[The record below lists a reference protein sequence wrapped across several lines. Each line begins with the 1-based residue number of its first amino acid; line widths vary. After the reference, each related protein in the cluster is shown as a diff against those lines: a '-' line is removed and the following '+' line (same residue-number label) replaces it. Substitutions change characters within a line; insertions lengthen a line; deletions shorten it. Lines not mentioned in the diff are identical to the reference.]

1 MSEHF
6 RLLTFFGNLDSKEA
20 IKNNHADYIP
30 CHLSGIPALFQN
42 GDIRLDVA
50 LVQVSPPDEYGYCSL
65 GISVDCTRAA
75 IDNASIAIAEVN
87 SEMPRTLGN
96 SFVHVSKIHR
106 FVESSRPLITV
117 DFDPNPTDA
126 EKALGRNVA
135 SLIPDGATLA
145 LGFGKIVDAV
155 LYSLREKQD
164 LGIHTGTISDGIVQ
178 LVEAGVVTNRKKAI
192 DRNRIVTT
200 MAMGTER
207 LYRFCH
213 NNPMVEMHPVEYT
226 HNIAT
231 LRRFENLFS
240 INSAFQVDLYG
251 QVSAEM
257 MNGFHIGG
265 TGGQV
270 DFVRGSKESKKGGSI
285 ICLLATARDGT
296 VSRIVSCLDAFTPV
310 TSLRAD
316 IDYVVTEFGVAS
328 LRGKAMRARAEA
340 LIELAHPAFRRGLR
354 ESFRRQWAL

>member
-1 MSEHF
+1 
-6 RLLTFFGNLDSKEA
+6 
-20 IKNNHADYIP
+20 
-30 CHLSGIPALFQN
+30 
-42 GDIRLDVA
+42 
-50 LVQVSPPDEYGYCSL
+50 
-65 GISVDCTRAA
+65 
-75 IDNASIAIAEVN
+75 
-87 SEMPRTLGN
+87 
-96 SFVHVSKIHR
+96 
-106 FVESSRPLITV
+106 
-117 DFDPNPTDA
+117 
-126 EKALGRNVA
+126 
-135 SLIPDGATLA
+135 
-145 LGFGKIVDAV
+145 
-155 LYSLREKQD
+155 
-164 LGIHTGTISDGIVQ
+164 
-178 LVEAGVVTNRKKAI
+178 
-192 DRNRIVTT
+192 
-200 MAMGTER
+200 
-207 LYRFCH
+207 
-213 NNPMVEMHPVEYT
+213 
-226 HNIAT
+226 